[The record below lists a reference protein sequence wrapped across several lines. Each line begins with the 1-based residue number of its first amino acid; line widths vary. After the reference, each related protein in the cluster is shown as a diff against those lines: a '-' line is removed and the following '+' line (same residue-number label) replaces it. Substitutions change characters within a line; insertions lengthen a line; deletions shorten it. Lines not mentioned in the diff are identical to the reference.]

1 MNISRLLGATM
12 VAGAL
17 ATGGAA
23 AGIAG
28 ASAASTTS
36 TSETGTK
43 TSQST
48 TTTPSTT
55 TTTTPSK
62 GSSEQPTAP
71 KSGATGKHPCPNM
84 GSHQSG
90 SAAQGPP
97 TSGAG
102 YPAAPAGATAQ

>member
-1 MNISRLLGATM
+1 MTISRLLGATM

-28 ASAASTTS
+28 ASAAPGTSSTAES
-36 TSETGTK
+36 K

-48 TTTPSTT
+48 STPSTKT
-55 TTTTPSK
+55 TPPSK
-62 GSSEQPTAP
+62 GSTEAPTTP
-71 KSGATGKHPCPNM
+71 KSGETGKRPCPNM
-84 GSHQSG
+84 GAHQSG

-102 YPAAPAGATAQ
+102 YPAAPAGVTAQ